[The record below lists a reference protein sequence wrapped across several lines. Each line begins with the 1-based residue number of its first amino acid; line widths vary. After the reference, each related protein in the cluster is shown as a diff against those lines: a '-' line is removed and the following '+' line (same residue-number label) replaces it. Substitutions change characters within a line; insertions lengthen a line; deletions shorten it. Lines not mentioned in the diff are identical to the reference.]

1 MSKILTSFDIPL
13 RIFYNKYMDREIIEK
28 LMRISDEE
36 REILNGQKNIRKDD
50 YTLSDSFI
58 INSKKMLNADK
69 QMDFR
74 LHTRFIDFP
83 DHGHDYMEF
92 MYVYAGTIT
101 HVIEGKKIVLE
112 SGDILFLNRHIR
124 HGVLRAEREDLGIN
138 FMVADAFLQYIFHNV
153 QNNPVMSGFL
163 TRNFDRAGEGEYLH
177 FRIKDNFPIRN
188 LMDNLIYALAK
199 HTADDYVI
207 LTQLVSLLF
216 SYLSYYKEALANNIT
231 LSSPDAVLKQNV
243 SSYIERHYPSARL
256 RELADALGYTPEYL
270 SRRISSLFGSTF
282 QELVVK
288 ERLRVAERLI
298 LTTRLS
304 VDEIIRTVGYENQS
318 YFHRL
323 FREKFGDSP
332 FRYRQKHHET
342 QERDG

>member
-1 MSKILTSFDIPL
+1 
-13 RIFYNKYMDREIIEK
+13 MDSAIIEK
-28 LMRISDEE
+28 LRQLSDEE
-36 REILNGQKNIRKDD
+36 KEILHGQKNIRKDD

-92 MYVYAGTIT
+92 MYVYTGKIT
-101 HVIEGKKIVLE
+101 HVIGGEKIALE

-124 HGVLRAEREDLGIN
+124 HAVLRAEEGDLGIN
-138 FMVADAFLQYIFHNV
+138 FMVSDAFLKYIFHNV
-153 QNNPVMSGFL
+153 QDNPVMSGFL

-188 LMDNLIYALAK
+188 LLDNLIYALAN
-199 HTADDYVI
+199 HAAGDYTI

-216 SYLSYYKEALANNIT
+216 SYLSYYRETLTGGVA
-231 LSSPDAVLKQNV
+231 LSSPDALLKQGV
-243 SSYIERHYPSARL
+243 TAYIERQYPRARL
-256 RELADALGYTPEYL
+256 FELADSLGYTPEYL
-270 SRRISSLFGSTF
+270 SRRITELFGTSF
-282 QELVVK
+282 RSLLIE
-288 ERLRVAERLI
+288 ERLKVAERL
-298 LTTRLS
+298 LSTTRLS

-318 YFHRL
+318 YFHRM
-323 FREKFGDSP
+323 FREKYGDSP
-332 FRYRQKHHET
+332 FRYRQKKNSDT
-342 QERDG
+342 